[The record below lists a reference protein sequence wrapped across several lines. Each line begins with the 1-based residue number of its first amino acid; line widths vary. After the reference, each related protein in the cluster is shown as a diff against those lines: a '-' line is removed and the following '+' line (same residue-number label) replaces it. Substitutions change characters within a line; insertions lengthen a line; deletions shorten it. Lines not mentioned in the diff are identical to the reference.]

1 MGTESDN
8 LHNAEGNEKKVESTQ
23 NLESTYNKNSSKE
36 YNKNS
41 SKEDSIDELN
51 SENNKEDQSVEE
63 TTIPEKDYESFSLEK
78 LIDELKYLH
87 NHYPVQLIGENINS
101 IRDIFL
107 KKFDEHETER
117 KQKFLNEGGDELSY
131 QPDQFLKNKFNSA
144 YHDYKTKLNS
154 YYKEQEQNEQNNLNK
169 RLQIIEELKELY
181 TTPMESISSFFK
193 KFRDIKERWHNAGKI
208 PKSRAGDVFR
218 TYFHHLD
225 NTHEFI
231 KLNNELEELD
241 YAHNL
246 EQRRAIISRAE
257 KLTTEPSVQKA
268 LNELQYLH
276 KLWKEQAEPVAEE
289 FRESTW
295 QEFKAI
301 TQKIHERKSELFEK
315 IKEEQQA
322 NLEKKQAIISQLETI
337 ASAENPDHSFWQN
350 NVKKIENLREAFFT
364 TGRIP
369 KETSSDTWSKFK
381 NLLHE
386 INNKKNTF
394 YKDLKKIQQENLKKK
409 NDLLEIAKANKDS
422 EDWEVALNL
431 YKKIQNEWKNIGH
444 VPRKYSDKLWDE
456 FRENCNYFFNRYKL
470 RNNKVNEEWI
480 ENLKRKQSLLEEI
493 SSISAT
499 DKEDA
504 LAKINDYSIQWNSIG
519 KVPRENMN
527 INKEFNSA
535 IKNLIKKFDIDKN
548 IIDEIQLN
556 IKVENYKQSKDDKK
570 LDEDLRKMRK
580 QIQDLGHEIVQLEN
594 NLSYFSNANQDNPLL
609 QNTLN
614 NIESK
619 KTKLDELKQTYSKL
633 VNLNLSESDSNY
645 EDGEGISEET
655 EEE

>member
-23 NLESTYNKNSSKE
+23 NLEST

-154 YYKEQEQNEQNNLNK
+154 YYKEQEQKEQNNLNK

-231 KLNNELEELD
+231 KLNKELEELD

-257 KLTTEPSVQKA
+257 VLTTEPSVQKA

-480 ENLKRKQSLLEEI
+480 ENLKRKQSLLDEI

>member
-23 NLESTYNKNSSKE
+23 NLEST

-231 KLNNELEELD
+231 KLNKELEELD

-257 KLTTEPSVQKA
+257 ELTTEPSVQKA

-337 ASAENPDHSFWQN
+337 AFAENPDHSFWQN

-381 NLLHE
+381 SLLHE

>member
-23 NLESTYNKNSSKE
+23 NLEST

-117 KQKFLNEGGDELSY
+117 KQKFLDEGGDELSY

-231 KLNNELEELD
+231 KLNKELEELD

-257 KLTTEPSVQKA
+257 ELTTEPSVQKA

-381 NLLHE
+381 SLLHE

>member
-23 NLESTYNKNSSKE
+23 NLEST

-78 LIDELKYLH
+78 LIDELNYLH

-231 KLNNELEELD
+231 KLNKELEELD

-257 KLTTEPSVQKA
+257 ELTTEPSVQKA

-381 NLLHE
+381 SLLHE

>member
-23 NLESTYNKNSSKE
+23 NLEST

-87 NHYPVQLIGENINS
+87 NHYPIQLIGENINS

-117 KQKFLNEGGDELSY
+117 KQKFLDEGGDELSY

-225 NTHEFI
+225 NAHEFI
-231 KLNNELEELD
+231 KLNKELEELD

-257 KLTTEPSVQKA
+257 ELTTEPSVQKA

-322 NLEKKQAIISQLETI
+322 NLEKKLAIISQLETI

-381 NLLHE
+381 SLLHE

-422 EDWEVALNL
+422 EDWEIALNL

-594 NLSYFSNANQDNPLL
+594 NLSYFSNANQNNPLL

-645 EDGEGISEET
+645 EDGESISEET
-655 EEE
+655 GEE